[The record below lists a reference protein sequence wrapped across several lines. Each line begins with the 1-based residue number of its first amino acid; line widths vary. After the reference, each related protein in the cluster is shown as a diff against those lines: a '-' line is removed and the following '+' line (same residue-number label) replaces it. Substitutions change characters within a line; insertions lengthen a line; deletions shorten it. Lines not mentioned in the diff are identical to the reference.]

1 MSALWLGRSRL
12 TREVPMRQY
21 RLAGVDF
28 HCPRPL
34 AALDA
39 FSVVGDGPDS
49 GDLPPIGHLDGGT
62 IAMSGPIGGT
72 LRSVE
77 ALYRAGAC
85 TLSVEGVGRFRI
97 DSRRVTFP
105 HSRKAP
111 LSSALV
117 ETLTGPALLLTLAAR
132 GRYALHAGATLI
144 AGAGLWVLLGDSGVG
159 KSTLAGYARSVAG
172 CQPVAD
178 DLLPVCWQ
186 AGRLWAL
193 PWYPQLKLGPQGQ
206 YAGGA
211 TAERLTVAGIA
222 VLEPAAPSAD
232 VTVVPLSGRE
242 AISALTRQTVSARL
256 FSPRMLAQ
264 HFQFFAQAAGAI
276 PMYRL
281 GVPRDT
287 GRLVDVY
294 QTLARFR
301 PIPPLPRVS

>member
-1 MSALWLGRSRL
+1 
-12 TREVPMRQY
+12 MRRY
-21 RLAGVDF
+21 RLAGVDL

-39 FSVVGDGPDS
+39 FCVVGDGPAP
-49 GDLPPIGHLDGGT
+49 GDLPPIGLLDGGT
-62 IAMSGPIGGT
+62 VAVRGPIGGS

-77 ALYRAGAC
+77 ALYQAGKC
-85 TLSVEGVGRFRI
+85 TLSVDGVGRFRI
-97 DSRRVTFP
+97 GSRWVTFP

-117 ETLTGPALLLTLAAR
+117 ETLTGPALLLALAAR
-132 GRYALHAGATLI
+132 GRYALHAGAALI
-144 AGAGLWVLLGDSGVG
+144 AGARLWVFLGDSGAG
-159 KSTLAGYARSVAG
+159 KSTLAGCARSVAG

-178 DLLPVCWQ
+178 DLLPVVWQ

-193 PWYPQLKLGPQGQ
+193 PWYPQLKLGPRGQ
-206 YAGGA
+206 YAGGP
-211 TAERLTVAGIA
+211 TAEWLPVAGIA

-242 AISALTRQTVSARL
+242 AIATLTRQTVSARL
-256 FSPRMLAQ
+256 FSPRMLVQ
-264 HFQFFAQAAGAI
+264 HFQVFARAARAI

-294 QTLARFR
+294 QTLARVR